1 MADRI
6 RFITHHGKQVL
17 LVDLSHCSAAEV
29 EKVYRELPEFV
40 ITRPLSSV
48 LILSDFTGASF
59 DGEAMRVMK
68 ETAVFDKPYVKK
80 SALVGIESLPREFY
94 ENLKSFSRR
103 EFPVFMKLW
112 HGWRRTESAKPDV
125 APPLNR
131 GFLDCTAHFLAV
143 KSRTTALVSP

>member
-17 LVDLSHCSAAEV
+17 LVDSSHCSAAEV

-103 EFPVFMKLW
+103 EFPVFKT
-112 HGWRRTESAKPDV
+112 RDEA
-125 APPLNR
+125 
-131 GFLDCTAHFLAV
+131 LAWLG
-143 KSRTTALVSP
+143 KN